1 MFTSKKK
8 TEVQAA
14 TKSLNL
20 HPIIHVSNSLS
31 DYQKQLAV
39 NEVNSL
45 NELQAIESAFEGV
58 LEENE
63 SLKESLNS
71 FHELFSSVGEASE
84 AFSDVKAN
92 ISASVAQAQAQVADL
107 KESSG
112 EVQEHFVE
120 IQNTFSDFQISVQKI
135 KECMTQI
142 ISIANQTNMLALNAS
157 IEAARAGEQGKGFA
171 VVADEV
177 KNLASE
183 IKTLVSTVDA
193 SISDV
198 ENGTELLNSSITTSQ
213 EALRHSLEN
222 VENTHEVFDQITLAA
237 SSADSVQAEIS
248 NALQTSTEKLA
259 EIQSSFEREEHQYDD
274 VHIHIARANELGTTK
289 SSMFEDID
297 NMISQI
303 TPIAREL
310 EQKTQVLDTSI

>member
-1 MFTSKKK
+1 MFMSKKK
-8 TEVQAA
+8 TEVQA
-14 TKSLNL
+14 TTRPLNL
-20 HPIIHVSNSLS
+20 HPIIHVANSLS
-31 DYQKQLAV
+31 DYQKKLAV

-45 NELQAIESAFEGV
+45 NELQAIQTAFQEV

-63 SLKESLNS
+63 ALKEELNS

-84 AFSDVKAN
+84 EFSNVKIN
-92 ISASVAQAQAQVADL
+92 IATSVEQAQAQVTDL

-120 IQNTFSDFQISVQKI
+120 IQNTFSDFQVSVQKI
-135 KECMTQI
+135 KDCMTQI

-171 VVADEV
+171 VVAEEV

-183 IKTLVSTVDA
+183 IKTLVSTVDE
-193 SISDV
+193 SINDV

-213 EALRHSLEN
+213 EALRQSLDN
-222 VENTHEVFDQITLAA
+222 VENTHEVFDQITAAA
-237 SSADSVQAEIS
+237 SGADSVQQEIS
-248 NALQTSTEKLA
+248 NALQTSKDKLA
-259 EIQSSFEREEHQYDD
+259 EIESSFGREERQYDD
-274 VHIHIARANELGTTK
+274 VLMHIAKANELGTTK
-289 SSMFEDID
+289 SSMFEDIE

-310 EQKTQVLDTSI
+310 EQKTQVLDTSN